1 MRTSLSMLFGAAII
15 AAVSAPT
22 LAFAQ
27 SETAQAVEA
36 VEGEASDAAAM
47 VVGDA
52 AKGAKVFRKCAAC
65 HVATEAKNKVG
76 PHLVDIIDRPMA
88 SVEGYKYSKAMV
100 AHAEEVPTWTVEALD
115 AYLRDPRG
123 VVKGTKMAFA
133 GLKKDE
139 DVENVIAYLADPASA
154 E

>member
-1 MRTSLSMLFGAAII
+1 MRISLSMLFGAAII
-15 AAVSAPT
+15 AAVSAPSSA
-22 LAFAQ
+22 LA
-27 SETAQAVEA
+27 
-36 VEGEASDAAAM
+36 D
-47 VVGDA
+47 GDA

-100 AHAEEVPTWTVEALD
+100 AHADEVPTWTVEALD